1 MQGLL
6 ALFAVLC
13 SARSGFA
20 EGNDTMCSTTGIC
33 VPKNYNKRTF
43 PSVPVGIDVSIH
55 VTQVTNVDDNLGTV
69 DFMGYFDFK
78 WIDNRVTLRKSD
90 PVLHEEHYNRLWFPD
105 IYLFEMKD
113 IDMPNFKTP
122 HMSNYIGKYLT
133 YLFNQLKLNIH
144 DSLKN

>member
-6 ALFAVLC
+6 ALLAVLC
-13 SARSGFA
+13 SARLGST
-20 EGNDTMCSTTGIC
+20 EGNNTVCSTTGIC

-90 PVLHEEHYNRLWFPD
+90 PVLHKEHYDMLWFPD

-113 IDMPNFKTP
+113 IDMPNFNKP
-122 HMSNYIGKYLT
+122 HMSNYIGKYLAN
-133 YLFNQLKLNIH
+133 LFYQLKLHIR